1 MLVERVVER
10 AMVVDEY
17 LPVLDGV
24 SDGDY
29 VALWHIEGHTPGDA
43 PSC

>member
-1 MLVERVVER
+1 MALVGSLFQS

-29 VALWHIEGHTPGDA
+29 VAL
-43 PSC
+43 